1 MNAISRWAVVLAVA
15 ATACGGS
22 GDDRTAGG
30 GDGQPGGNVKT
41 LSGGPPGGSLVV
53 LMDGEPDNLN
63 PLTYD
68 SKPASDVAHLIFRT
82 LARRDSTLS
91 NYKPD
96 LAQSWELSPD
106 SSSVILQLRR
116 DVKWHDGRPVTAE
129 DVVWTIQQQQSE
141 KIASPRRSDVAAI
154 GQVTAR
160 DSFTVEAK
168 LARPGPYAVNAL
180 LEVIPAPKHL
190 LQGVSAEQ
198 MRTHPFGRNPVGN
211 GIFRFV
217 NWNPGQQLT
226 IAANPDAPE
235 GRPALNQIVMRF
247 IPDANA
253 AVTQL
258 MGGQEGDLLPKVTPE
273 QARTIAN
280 ARNVEVHNAARVRP
294 GWIAWNARRAPLD
307 DPNVRRALLMGI
319 DRPAL
324 VKGLL
329 GERGE
334 PALSPIPPRL
344 AEHNPGV
351 RPIPFNPTMA
361 GQLLDQAGWR
371 DTNGDGI
378 RDKNGRPLRI
388 ELEYSTADQMR
399 TDMAV
404 AIQAMLSKIGVQLV
418 PKPYERTTWVSRL
431 RAGEFQ
437 GSFWGWGWGPGVVGP
452 NAEAVFHSRSI
463 PPGSGVN
470 FARYSNP
477 RVDALIDSALVTF
490 DPAKSKQIWASLE
503 QQLIDDAVYAP
514 IFLDPELLG
523 VNDRFA
529 NVKFRSIEW
538 WEDVPYWHVP
548 RDQRLPRDRAGG

>member
-1 MNAISRWAVVLAVA
+1 MIALSRWAVVLAVA
-15 ATACGGS
+15 ATACGGG
-22 GDDRTAGG
+22 GDDRAAGG
-30 GDGQPGGNVKT
+30 EGQAPGDVKT
-41 LSGGPPGGSLVV
+41 LTGAPPGGSLVV

-68 SKPASDVAHLIFRT
+68 SKPASDIAHLIFRT
-82 LARRDSTLS
+82 LARRDTTLS

-106 SSSVILQLRR
+106 SSIVILKLRP

-141 KIASPRRSDVAAI
+141 QIASPRRSDVAAI
-154 GQVTAR
+154 GEVTAR
-160 DSFTVEAK
+160 DSFTVEAR
-168 LARPGPYAVNAL
+168 LERPGPYAVNAL
-180 LEVIPAPKHL
+180 LEVMPAPKHL
-190 LQGVSAEQ
+190 LGGVSADQ
-198 MRTHPFGRNPVGN
+198 MRTHPFGRSPVGN
-211 GIFRFV
+211 GLFRFV
-217 NWNPGQQLT
+217 NWRPGQQLT

-247 IPDANA
+247 VPDANA

-280 ARNVEVHNAARVRP
+280 APNVEVHNAARVRP
-294 GWIAWNARRAPLD
+294 GWITWNTRRAPLND
-307 DPNVRRALLMGI
+307 VNVRRALLMGI
-319 DRPAL
+319 DRNAL

-351 RPIPFNPTMA
+351 RPIPFNPAMA

-404 AIQAMLSKIGVQLV
+404 AMQAMLQRIGVQLV
-418 PKPYERTTWVSRL
+418 PKPYERATWVNRL

-490 DPAKSKQIWASLE
+490 DPAKSKQIWTALE
-503 QQLIDDAVYAP
+503 QQLIDDAAYAP

-523 VNDRFA
+523 VNERFA
-529 NVKFRSIEW
+529 NVKFRGIEW
-538 WEDVPYWHVP
+538 WEDAPYWHVP
-548 RDQRLPRDRAGG
+548 ENRRMPRDRAGR

>member
-1 MNAISRWAVVLAVA
+1 MNTIRRWVAILAVG
-15 ATACGGS
+15 ATACGG
-22 GDDRTAGG
+22 GDNQTAGG
-30 GDGQPGGNVKT
+30 GAGQPAGNVKT
-41 LSGGPPGGSLVV
+41 LTGAPPGGSLVV

-68 SKPASDVAHLIFRT
+68 TKPASDVAHLIFRN
-82 LARRDSTLS
+82 LARRDTSLS
-91 NYKPD
+91 NYQPD

-116 DVKWHDGRPVTAE
+116 DVRWHDGQPVTAE

-141 KIASPRRSDVAAI
+141 GIASPRRSDVAAI
-154 GQVTAR
+154 GEVTAR

-168 LARPGPYAVNAL
+168 LAKPGPYAVNAL

-190 LQGVSAEQ
+190 LGNVSAEQ

-217 NWNPGQQLT
+217 NWRPGQQLT

-235 GRPALNQIVMRF
+235 GRPALNQIVLRF
-247 IPDANA
+247 VPDANA

-258 MGGQEGDLLPKVTPE
+258 MGGQEGDLLKISPE
-273 QARTIAN
+273 QSRTLEGAN
-280 ARNVEVHNAARVRP
+280 NVEVHSAARVRP

-307 DPNVRRALLMGI
+307 DVNVRRALLMGI
-319 DRPAL
+319 DRNAL
-324 VKGLL
+324 VKGLF

-344 AEHNPGV
+344 AEHNPGA
-351 RPIPFNPTMA
+351 RPIPFNPQMA

-378 RDKNGRPLRI
+378 RDKGGRPLRI
-388 ELEYSTADQMR
+388 ELEYSTADQTR
-399 TDMAV
+399 NDMAV
-404 AIQAMLSKIGVQLV
+404 AIQAMLSRIGVQLV

-490 DPAKSKQIWASLE
+490 DPARNKQIWASLE

-514 IFLDPELLG
+514 IFLDPELFG
-523 VNDRFA
+523 VNSRFA
-529 NVKFRSIEW
+529 NVGFRSIEW
-538 WEDVPYWHVP
+538 WEDVPLWHVP
-548 RDQRLPRDRAGG
+548 ENRRMPRDRAGR